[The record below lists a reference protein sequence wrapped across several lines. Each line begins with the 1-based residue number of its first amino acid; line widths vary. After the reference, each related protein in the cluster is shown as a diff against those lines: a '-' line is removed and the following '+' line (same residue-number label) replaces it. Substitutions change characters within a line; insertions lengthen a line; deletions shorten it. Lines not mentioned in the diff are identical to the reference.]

1 VERESRNRPKK
12 AILATMKNERTK
24 AVPRPSL
31 SRSAASRPAAVLA
44 AAMLGAI
51 SLLAVSGVLL
61 LVFQERSRIRIV
73 AEFQAFQLAANL
85 LQAYD
90 RDQRV
95 LIEAA
100 EGLRGFGIYT
110 VQGNAVYR
118 FGIAPSALQP
128 GIENEDALF
137 DGKAVTFVRPVGGAT
152 MMRGRMRRGDQPLP
166 GLQPPDPLR
175 PDPLRPFA
183 PAQTM
188 GGGRLVFV
196 SAEAPALS
204 RGEFAVIL
212 GGVLVALAVAS
223 TFAMLIMLAR
233 RLDEYRSREFHTREL
248 VALGEAARTLAHEI
262 KNPLGVVKIQ
272 CAILKKS
279 ADGHAAGSV
288 AVIEEET
295 DRLSA
300 LASRLR
306 LFLASGEG
314 KPEPVSLGPWLAS
327 TLNRY
332 GGRVSNGSIR
342 SAGSNRSAIPGSLRV
357 RIDAGRLD
365 QIVDNLLANAFEAG
379 LPTEEDGSSGTEL
392 SIEPIGRGRAEIR
405 VSDRGRGI
413 PKELADRV
421 FDLFFTTKTTGSGI
435 GLAVA
440 RRYAEAAG
448 GSIRHEERK
457 GGGTTFIGELP
468 LDRSRRTGE

>member
-1 VERESRNRPKK
+1 
-12 AILATMKNERTK
+12 M
-24 AVPRPSL
+24 
-31 SRSAASRPAAVLA
+31 
-44 AAMLGAI
+44 
-51 SLLAVSGVLL
+51 
-61 LVFQERSRIRIV
+61 
-73 AEFQAFQLAANL
+73 
-85 LQAYD
+85 
-90 RDQRV
+90 
-95 LIEAA
+95 
-100 EGLRGFGIYT
+100 
-110 VQGNAVYR
+110 
-118 FGIAPSALQP
+118 
-128 GIENEDALF
+128 
-137 DGKAVTFVRPVGGAT
+137 
-152 MMRGRMRRGDQPLP
+152 
-166 GLQPPDPLR
+166 
-175 PDPLRPFA
+175 
-183 PAQTM
+183 
-188 GGGRLVFV
+188 
-196 SAEAPALS
+196 
-204 RGEFAVIL
+204 IL

-272 CAILKKS
+272 CAILMKS
-279 ADGHAAGSV
+279 AGGNAAGSV

-332 GGRVSNGSIR
+332 GGRVSN
-342 SAGSNRSAIPGSLRV
+342 GSNRSAIPGSLRV

-457 GGGTTFIGELP
+457 GGGTTFIVELP
-468 LDRSRRTGE
+468 LDRSRRTEA